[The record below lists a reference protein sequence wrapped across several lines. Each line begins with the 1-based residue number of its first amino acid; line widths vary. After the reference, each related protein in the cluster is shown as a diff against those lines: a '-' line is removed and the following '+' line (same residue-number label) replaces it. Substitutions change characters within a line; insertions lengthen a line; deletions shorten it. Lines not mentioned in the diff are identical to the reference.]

1 MNYYVTPVKVLQNIS
16 YLMNENILDN
26 YLSKEDLMKLKN
38 LNVGHI
44 HTNTGNVIDEY
55 ERLFEKANKK
65 LETIIGVNTVTSII
79 MCDNTQEERLFDLM
93 NILYEII
100 ESLKNR
106 KDAIRNITMD
116 VLKKREECC
125 CYY

>member
-1 MNYYVTPVKVLQNIS
+1 MNYYVTPVEVLQNIL
-16 YLMNENILDN
+16 YLINENILDN

-44 HTNTGNVIDEY
+44 HTNTSNVIDEY
-55 ERLFEKANKK
+55 ERLFEKANQK
-65 LETIIGVNTVTSII
+65 LETIIGMNTDTSII
-79 MCDNTQEERLFDLM
+79 IYDDTQEYILFDIM
-93 NILYEII
+93 NMLYEII
-100 ESLKNR
+100 KSLKNR

-125 CYY
+125 CY

>member
-1 MNYYVTPVKVLQNIS
+1 MNYYVTPIEVLQNIS
-16 YLMNENILDN
+16 TLICENMLDN
-26 YLSKEDLMKLKN
+26 YLSKEDLITLKK
-38 LNVGHI
+38 LNVTHI

-55 ERLFEKANKK
+55 ERLFEKANQK
-65 LETIIGVNTVTSII
+65 LEATLGVNTVTSII
-79 MCDNTQEERLFDLM
+79 ICGKQEESSFDLM
-93 NILYEII
+93 NMLYEII

>member
-1 MNYYVTPVKVLQNIS
+1 MNYYVTPDEVFQNIS
-16 YLMNENILDN
+16 YLIYENILEEH
-26 YLSKEDLMKLKN
+26 LSKEDFMKLKN
-38 LNVGHI
+38 LNVEHI
-44 HTNTGNVIDEY
+44 HTNMGNVIDEY
-55 ERLFEKANKK
+55 ERLFEKANQK
-65 LETIIGVNTVTSII
+65 LKLTLDVNTVTTII
-79 MCDNTQEERLFDLM
+79 IHDEYIM
-93 NILYEII
+93 NMLYEII

>member
-1 MNYYVTPVKVLQNIS
+1 MNYYVTPIEVLQNIS
-16 YLMNENILDN
+16 NLICENMLDN

-44 HTNTGNVIDEY
+44 HNNTGNVIDEY
-55 ERLFEKANKK
+55 ERLFEKANQK
-65 LETIIGVNTVTSII
+65 LELTLGVNTVTSII
-79 MCDNTQEERLFDLM
+79 ICGEQEESSFDLM
-93 NILYEII
+93 NMLYEII